1 MLNWGDQLKSGLK
14 IGYEE
19 KLVITISSDMF
30 ARFDNIV
37 VHPLYSTVSLVYHME
52 WVSRKII
59 RPYLEEDEEG
69 MGVEVEV
76 KHISAANEGSIV
88 ELHAK
93 VTTYTEKAVIT
104 SIEVYSSEK
113 LVATGTVKQAIL
125 PKKIIEKMY

>member
-1 MLNWGDQLKSGLK
+1 MKPGLK

-19 KLVITISSDMF
+19 KLVITVSSDMF
-30 ARFDNIV
+30 ARFDNSV

-52 WVSRKII
+52 WVSRNII
-59 RPYLEEDEEG
+59 HPYLEEDEEG

-76 KHISAANEGSIV
+76 KHISAANEGSMV
-88 ELHAK
+88 EFHAK